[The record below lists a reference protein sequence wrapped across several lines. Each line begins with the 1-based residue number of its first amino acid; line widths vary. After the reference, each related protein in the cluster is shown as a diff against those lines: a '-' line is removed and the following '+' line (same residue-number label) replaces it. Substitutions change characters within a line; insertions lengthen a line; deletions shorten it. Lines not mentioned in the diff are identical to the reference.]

1 MTMENKP
8 LLQVKDLTVTFGERH
23 NKFTAV
29 KNVSFDIFQ
38 GETFGLVGESG
49 SGKTTLIEKIIALL
63 ASRGLKVSAV
73 KNAHHNVDIDKP
85 GKDSYRFREAG
96 ATQVIV
102 HTDERWAMLTE
113 TPKDKPTL
121 SDLIRHLDPADI
133 VIVEGFKTEEQ
144 EALRLEV
151 WRKLER
157 HETPIC
163 AHDKRISAVVT
174 DTTHPAFGN
183 LPIFDINDA
192 ETITRFIVRELG
204 LEDGETRKC

>member
-1 MTMENKP
+1 MKIVN
-8 LLQVKDLTVTFGERH
+8 F
-23 NKFTAV
+23 
-29 KNVSFDIFQ
+29 
-38 GETFGLVGESG
+38 VGYSG
-49 SGKTTLIEKIIALL
+49 SGKTTLIEKIIAML
-63 ASRGLKVSAV
+63 AAQGFKVSAD

-96 ATQVIV
+96 ATQVII

-151 WRKLER
+151 WRKLDR

-163 AHDKRISAVVT
+163 AHDKRIAAVVT

-204 LEDGETRKC
+204 LGDGETRKC

>member
-1 MTMENKP
+1 MKIVN
-8 LLQVKDLTVTFGERH
+8 F
-23 NKFTAV
+23 
-29 KNVSFDIFQ
+29 
-38 GETFGLVGESG
+38 VGYSG

-63 ASRGLKVSAV
+63 AERGLKVSAV

-144 EALRLEV
+144 EALHLEV

-163 AHDKRISAVVT
+163 AHDKRIAAVVT

-192 ETITRFIVRELG
+192 EPITRFIVRELG

>member
-1 MTMENKP
+1 
-8 LLQVKDLTVTFGERH
+8 
-23 NKFTAV
+23 
-29 KNVSFDIFQ
+29 
-38 GETFGLVGESG
+38 
-49 SGKTTLIEKIIALL
+49 
-63 ASRGLKVSAV
+63 
-73 KNAHHNVDIDKP
+73 
-85 GKDSYRFREAG
+85 
-96 ATQVIV
+96 
-102 HTDERWAMLTE
+102 MLTE

-204 LEDGETRKC
+204 LEDGEIRKC

>member
-1 MTMENKP
+1 MKIVN
-8 LLQVKDLTVTFGERH
+8 F
-23 NKFTAV
+23 
-29 KNVSFDIFQ
+29 
-38 GETFGLVGESG
+38 VGYSG

-63 ASRGLKVSAV
+63 AERGLKVSAV

-96 ATQVIV
+96 ATQGIV
-102 HTDERWAMLTE
+102 HTD
-113 TPKDKPTL
+113 
-121 SDLIRHLDPADI
+121 
-133 VIVEGFKTEEQ
+133 EGFKTEEQ

-163 AHDKRISAVVT
+163 AHDKRIAAVVT
-174 DTTHPAFGN
+174 DTTHSAFGN

-192 ETITRFIVRELG
+192 EPITRFIVRALELAD
-204 LEDGETRKC
+204 EYTRQ

>member
-1 MTMENKP
+1 MKIVN
-8 LLQVKDLTVTFGERH
+8 F
-23 NKFTAV
+23 
-29 KNVSFDIFQ
+29 
-38 GETFGLVGESG
+38 VGYSG

-151 WRKLER
+151 
-157 HETPIC
+157 
-163 AHDKRISAVVT
+163 
-174 DTTHPAFGN
+174 
-183 LPIFDINDA
+183 
-192 ETITRFIVRELG
+192 
-204 LEDGETRKC
+204 

>member
-63 ASRGLKVSAV
+63 AERGLKVSAV

-113 TPKDKPTL
+113 TPRP
-121 SDLIRHLDPADI
+121 
-133 VIVEGFKTEEQ
+133 
-144 EALRLEV
+144 
-151 WRKLER
+151 
-157 HETPIC
+157 PI
-163 AHDKRISAVVT
+163 ST
-174 DTTHPAFGN
+174 
-183 LPIFDINDA
+183 
-192 ETITRFIVRELG
+192 
-204 LEDGETRKC
+204 

>member
-1 MTMENKP
+1 MKIVN
-8 LLQVKDLTVTFGERH
+8 F
-23 NKFTAV
+23 
-29 KNVSFDIFQ
+29 
-38 GETFGLVGESG
+38 VGYSG

-63 ASRGLKVSAV
+63 AERGLKVSAV

-113 TPKDKPTL
+113 TPKEKPTL

-163 AHDKRISAVVT
+163 CTRQAHRCGRDP

>member
-1 MTMENKP
+1 MKIVN
-8 LLQVKDLTVTFGERH
+8 F
-23 NKFTAV
+23 
-29 KNVSFDIFQ
+29 
-38 GETFGLVGESG
+38 VGYSG

-133 VIVEGFKTEEQ
+133 VIVEGFRPKS
-144 EALRLEV
+144 RKRFV
-151 WRKLER
+151 WRFGASSSGMKHR
-157 HETPIC
+157 F
-163 AHDKRISAVVT
+163 AR
-174 DTTHPAFGN
+174 TTSES
-183 LPIFDINDA
+183 L
-192 ETITRFIVRELG
+192 RW
-204 LEDGETRKC
+204 